1 MESLKPDCSYALR
14 RKRPQSLP
22 AKLSRTLSPVRFESK
37 SCGIAPIS
45 CNSQSNPG
53 GFLCTSDCVAERVG
67 FETLGTGLN
76 RARGAISVGC
86 TGSTTLREWSLNQEC
101 NMASARWMSAR
112 NALRSQAGSR
122 REGPPSRAKSKSRPR
137 SVATCGIGRRV
148 PSEAPEIGKV
158 IELRRDRPDLGILAD
173 HFLLADDRGR

>member
-53 GFLCTSDCVAERVG
+53 GFLCTSDCVAEG
-67 FETLGTGLN
+67 EEFEFSVQLIASKGATFLSFP
-76 RARGAISVGC
+76 RGRSRKLYSSVISHSGAVNTEDCG
-86 TGSTTLREWSLNQEC
+86 G
-101 NMASARWMSAR
+101 
-112 NALRSQAGSR
+112 G
-122 REGPPSRAKSKSRPR
+122 GKSRALDSLSP
-137 SVATCGIGRRV
+137 
-148 PSEAPEIGKV
+148 
-158 IELRRDRPDLGILAD
+158 
-173 HFLLADDRGR
+173 

>member
-53 GFLCTSDCVAERVG
+53 GFLCTSDCVAEGSG
-67 FETLGTGLN
+67 FEP
-76 RARGAISVGC
+76 SVQVWMVQE
-86 TGSTTLREWSLNQEC
+86 STFPQV
-101 NMASARWMSAR
+101 AR
-112 NALRSQAGSR
+112 NQILQRIWKTAPLPCSHAKRCGWMIVREANAGR
-122 REGPPSRAKSKSRPR
+122 F
-137 SVATCGIGRRV
+137 CG
-148 PSEAPEIGKV
+148 
-158 IELRRDRPDLGILAD
+158 
-173 HFLLADDRGR
+173 